1 MGPQLTIVGNADEP
15 GRLVVSGE
23 VDLCT
28 APDLHDTLCRAVDTA
43 IGEFR
48 AVITVDLSS
57 VTFIDARGL
66 NVLAVSEAY
75 ACVRGIRMLFAD
87 VPVSIVRLLRIVR
100 LSVDGMDGH
109 DVPLP

>member
-1 MGPQLTIVGNADEP
+1 MGPQLRIVRNPDEP
-15 GRLVVSGE
+15 DTLLVSGE

-28 APDLHDTLCRAVDTA
+28 APNLHDTLCRAVDTA
-43 IGEFR
+43 VKEPGT
-48 AVITVDLSS
+48 AITVDLSS

-75 ACVRGIRMLFAD
+75 ACVRGVRMLFAD